1 MSEESA
7 AAEVMRAADA
17 IVTAYGTHDTQAY
30 FAAFHPEATF
40 VFHTSPERLGSREEF
55 ATEWERWEREDGFHV
70 LSCRSSDQHVQV
82 WGEVAVFTHTIDG
95 AVRTLDGDE
104 TSTERETIVFVRE
117 QDGRWLAV
125 HEHLSPVPVG
135 GD

>member
-1 MSEESA
+1 MSDESA
-7 AAEVMRAADA
+7 ASEVMRAAAA
-17 IVTAYGTHDTQAY
+17 IVTAYGAHDTQAY

-40 VFHTSPERLGSREEF
+40 LFYTSPERLGSREEF

-82 WGEVAVFTHTIDG
+82 WGEVAVFTHTIEG
-95 AVRTLDGDE
+95 TVRTLDGDE

-117 QDGRWLAV
+117 RDGRWLAV

>member
-1 MSEESA
+1 MSDESA
-7 AAEVMRAADA
+7 ASEVMRAAAA
-17 IVTAYGTHDTQAY
+17 IVTAYGAHDTRAY

-40 VFHTSPERLGSREEF
+40 VFYTSPERLGSREEF

-117 QDGRWLAV
+117 RDGRWLAV

>member
-1 MSEESA
+1 MSDGSA
-7 AAEVMRAADA
+7 ASEVMRAAEA
-17 IVTAYGTHDTQAY
+17 VVAAYGAHDTQAY

-40 VFHTSPERLGSREEF
+40 VFYTSPERLGSREEF